1 MAVYFKDWLT
11 KKLEKNLSALADES
25 SSENKLDEW
34 LLKRLNTRATI
45 LQEKQAPVSRVSKVK
60 IANITFAYKNA
71 ELIELLRKRGYAI
84 KDGKWQEVNKTE
96 AEINKKIRTP

>member
-45 LQEKQAPVSRVSKVK
+45 LQDTKAPVSRV
-60 IANITFAYKNA
+60 N
-71 ELIELLRKRGYAI
+71 
-84 KDGKWQEVNKTE
+84 
-96 AEINKKIRTP
+96 

>member
-1 MAVYFKDWLT
+1 
-11 KKLEKNLSALADES
+11 
-25 SSENKLDEW
+25 
-34 LLKRLNTRATI
+34 
-45 LQEKQAPVSRVSKVK
+45 VSRVSKVR

>member
-1 MAVYFKDWLT
+1 M
-11 KKLEKNLSALADES
+11 
-25 SSENKLDEW
+25 
-34 LLKRLNTRATI
+34 
-45 LQEKQAPVSRVSKVK
+45 SRVSKVR

-96 AEINKKIRTP
+96 AEINKKIRTPKHFKEYTRPRTAFVTFENEDSYEKALKF